1 MDKKLKENLNK
12 ALNRGKDA
20 LENLRKITK
29 KITKEIIK
37 ESKDQGEDVKKSA
50 GNFFKEIVNA
60 LGELGKDT
68 FEYLKA
74 ASIGFKEGLKESSA
88 KDNNLLKELN
98 SAMLDSLKNLGEAG
112 IYVTK
117 ETAKNLFSIVEN
129 MLKKDKGDD
138 SKDKNNDEKDDD
150 AGI

>member
-1 MDKKLKENLNK
+1 MRKSVITLFLLGILLVSPLVLAQEQTQTEEQIKTYSGFNKFTDNVKLTFSGGDNK
-12 ALNRGKDA
+12 VRLA
-20 LENLRKITK
+20 LEIRE
-29 KITKEIIK
+29 KE
-37 ESKDQGEDVKKSA
+37 V
-50 GNFFKEIVNA
+50 
-60 LGELGKDT
+60 
-68 FEYLKA
+68 
-74 ASIGFKEGLKESSA
+74 
-88 KDNNLLKELN
+88 N